1 MLDKSLPYL
10 NILMKRSADAPDIDL
25 QSYSLPQGYVLRPF
39 APADQAG
46 WAEILESVLEF
57 GSREEALAF
66 FASDFLPYIEDVE
79 KRFAMVFA
87 PNGEAA
93 GTCGFWTGPD
103 TKTPF
108 ERPWLQWVAVRPA
121 HQGKGIGAA
130 MVARTI
136 ENALR
141 QCGEG
146 EVYLHTQTWSHA
158 AVRLYKRLGFRIMTE
173 PTVAHYDNSRVRE
186 ALALLEE
193 IGKRRREDSE
203 AKPSF

>member
-46 WAEILESVLEF
+46 WAEILESV
-57 GSREEALAF
+57 
-66 FASDFLPYIEDVE
+66 I
-79 KRFAMVFA
+79 
-87 PNGEAA
+87 
-93 GTCGFWTGPD
+93 
-103 TKTPF
+103 